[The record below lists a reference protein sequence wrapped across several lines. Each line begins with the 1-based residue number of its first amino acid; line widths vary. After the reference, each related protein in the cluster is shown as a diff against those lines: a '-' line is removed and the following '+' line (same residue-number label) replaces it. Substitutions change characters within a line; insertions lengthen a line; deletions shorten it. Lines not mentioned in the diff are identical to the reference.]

1 MPLFGRRDENRIAT
15 LVDKLQQD
23 GQLDRL
29 ETELERYR
37 SKRKNNAET
46 ESWHHSWGIAAFQRG
61 DREQA
66 LCRFQQG
73 HAECPDSSNIAF
85 SLGQEYEFIGDI
97 VKMLAV
103 FDGVKFPKV
112 PAVYALA
119 QARYAYLW
127 GRLEH
132 ALAYTIPL
140 LDAYYELKIADDHFV
155 YVRGLPFFGET
166 WAYIG
171 AFLELKNDLKQLST
185 ITAEAEQK
193 LSDFD
198 FSYLRD
204 FIACIHS
211 ADFTNHME
219 HLREQISD
227 QTQHQ
232 IPTGTQ
238 ATKIALLSAQ
248 SASQSDAAFEH
259 LHNIEIAQND
269 FPWLSDM
276 LLLGQCEVANRFNLP
291 NANELGDEF
300 VRRQALLF
308 EPNHAFNFRMLAY
321 QETLK
326 PRFQR
331 LRLAG

>member
-1 MPLFGRRDENRIAT
+1 MPSFGRRDENRILT
-15 LVDKLQQD
+15 LVDKLQRD
-23 GQLDRL
+23 GQLDLL

-37 SKRKNNAET
+37 SKRMNNAET
-46 ESWHHSWGIAAFQRG
+46 ESWHHFWGIAAFQRG

-66 LCRFQQG
+66 LYRFQQG
-73 HAECPDSSNIAF
+73 HAECPDSSDIAF
-85 SLGQEYEFIGDI
+85 SLGQEYEFVADI
-97 VKMLAV
+97 SKMLAV
-103 FDGVKFPKV
+103 FDEVKFPKV
-112 PAVYALA
+112 SAAYALA

-132 ALAYTIPL
+132 ALAYTLPL

-166 WAYIG
+166 WSYIG
-171 AFLELKNDLKQLST
+171 AFLELQGDLKQLDT
-185 ITAEAEQK
+185 ITTEAEQK
-193 LSDFD
+193 LADFD

-211 ADFTNHME
+211 ADFTNHMDG
-219 HLREQISD
+219 LRTQISEHE
-227 QTQHQ
+227 QFQA
-232 IPTGTQ
+232 PTGVQ
-238 ATKIALLSAQ
+238 ATKLAILNAQ
-248 SASQSDAAFEH
+248 GASQSATAFDH
-259 LHNIEIAQND
+259 LHNVEITQED

-276 LLLGQCEVANRFNLP
+276 LLLGQCEVADRFDLP
-291 NANELGDEF
+291 NADDLGDEF

-331 LRLAG
+331 LRVAG